1 MRFRTLDFWA
11 VTTLLTAAI
20 VISIKFSDVQAA
32 VMITAQPSDTVLHAG
47 QPVVLTVVA
56 TSNRT
61 MRYYWYKD
69 GAMYGTKTKAISIGA
84 PGNYSC
90 MVSDGK
96 SKDHCKPFVVTLSA
110 HGRIRLE
117 WDAPTTRLDG
127 TALAVNQIAGY
138 QIYMDGVMAGYT
150 SALLFELQAASGKHR
165 FELRTIDTQ
174 GLPSPFSP
182 ALEIVAR

>member
-1 MRFRTLDFWA
+1 

-20 VISIKFSDVQAA
+20 VISIKFSGVQAA
-32 VMITAQPSDTVLHAG
+32 VMITAQPSDTVIPAG
-47 QPVVLTVVA
+47 QPVVLAVVA

-69 GAMYGTKTKAISIGA
+69 GAMYGTKTKTISIGA

-96 SKDHCKPFVVTLSA
+96 SKDHCKPFIVTMSDSS
-110 HGRIRLE
+110 RIKLE
-117 WDAPTTRLDG
+117 WDAPTTRMDG
-127 TALAVNQIAGY
+127 TALLPGQIAGY
-138 QIYMDGVMAGYT
+138 EVFMDGARVDYTMALT
-150 SALLFELQAASGKHR
+150 SEVKAAPGKHR

-174 GLPSPFSP
+174 GLSSPFSP